1 MRQSNVLWILL
12 PLFFLCTLHL
22 AAQTRIT
29 YHPQFDS
36 TATPR
41 LAFYP
46 FRVQARPRVGIV
58 LSGGGARGA
67 AQIGVLRTLERNG
80 IPIDFIS
87 ATSMGAIIGGLYAS
101 GYTTTEIE
109 SLALSTDWNELLSL
123 SDAANRRDLAIDQ
136 KLAEDWSFLVVR
148 FQGLRP
154 VIPHA
159 VSSGMRL
166 MNFLSEQTLQ
176 ALYHPNPTFDN
187 LKIPFRAVT
196 TDLVSGRRIVLD
208 HGSLAEALRAS
219 STVPLLF
226 NPIEKDTMRL
236 VDGGLVTNIPVDI
249 AKYAGCDL
257 TIAVNTTSGL
267 RYMDELRAP
276 WQTADQIMGIMMQLS
291 NQEQLKKSDVV
302 ITPHLGR
309 HLSSDFSG
317 IDSLIAEGERAA
329 RLQLDSIRFLYDKA
343 LAHMDSLHQ
352 GEILVFDDVLAEF
365 VGDEGPDTLLLRI
378 KNEAFTGTLTSQQI
392 RRHIRTLFDTG
403 NFSDVEVDVFPDE
416 CPVRVVY
423 RLTAHPILNNVL
435 FAGNDRIPTDTLS
448 LAFSP
453 LLGRVLNEK
462 KMTEAIERL
471 LRMYRKLG
479 CSLARVGAATFDS
492 TSGVLSLTINEGD
505 IDNIDVK
512 GGDRTERSF
521 VLREFNLQP
530 GELFTIAKAKSGL
543 TNLNSTNI
551 FEYAYLDVSY
561 ANRQPLLT
569 IRLAELPSQLIRF
582 GLRLDD
588 ELRMQGTIDIRD
600 ENFRGIGTELGLT
613 LSGGSRNGMAN
624 LEFRSNRLFSPL
636 FTFNIGAFAG
646 IYNSNVY
653 TDDPDE
659 KRPRHYGRVLTGEYS
674 DIRLGGRL
682 VVGAQLERLGGT
694 TIEWSLQDAK
704 IRSVE
709 NANALED
716 HYTLSLLKF
725 GTVIDS
731 RNTVPF
737 PTSGVNLKL
746 SYEFA
751 SKNFLSDV
759 GYNALR
765 FMYESYTSWG
775 KWITFHPRF
784 SFGFADI
791 TMPLGQQFR
800 LGGRESMF
808 GTREDDRRGRQMLG
822 ANFEFRYRL
831 PIDFVFDSYVKVRYD
846 LGAISEIPEQIKF
859 KLFRHGI
866 GAELAFDTPIGQSAF
881 AVGKSFYVARTL
893 PNNPIQEGPLLFYF
907 VLGYEL

>member
-1 MRQSNVLWILL
+1 MRQSSVFWFLLSAILCC
-12 PLFFLCTLHL
+12 LFEVQG
-22 AAQTRIT
+22 QTKIT
-29 YHPQFDS
+29 YRPRFDS

-41 LAFYP
+41 FSFYP
-46 FRVQARPRVGIV
+46 FRVQKRPRVGVV

-67 AQIGVLRTLERNG
+67 AQIGVLRVLEQNDV
-80 IPIDFIS
+80 PVDFIS

-101 GYTTTEIE
+101 GYSTSEIE
-109 SLALSTDWNELLSL
+109 SLALGTDWNELLSL
-123 SDAANRRDLAIDQ
+123 SDAASRRDLAIDQ
-136 KLAEDWSFLVVR
+136 KLAADWSFLVVR
-148 FQGLRP
+148 FQGLSP
-154 VIPHA
+154 VIPRA

-176 ALYHPNPTFDN
+176 AVYHPNPTFDN
-187 LKIPFRAVT
+187 LKVRFRAVT
-196 TDLVSGRRIVLD
+196 TDLVSGKRIVLD

-226 NPIEKDTMRL
+226 NPIEKDSMRL

-291 NQEQLKKSDVV
+291 NQEQLKMSDVV
-302 ITPHLGR
+302 ITPMVGR

-317 IDSLIAEGERAA
+317 IDSLIRAGEHATA
-329 RLQLDSIRFLYDKA
+329 LHLDSIRTLYDRA
-343 LAHMDSLHQ
+343 LAHMDSVEENEELMFAD
-352 GEILVFDDVLAEF
+352 ILAEF
-365 VGDEGPDTLLLRI
+365 EGDDGPDSLILKI
-378 KNEAFTGTLTSQQI
+378 KNEAYAGALTSRQI
-392 RRHIRTLFDTG
+392 RHHIRTLYDTG
-403 NFSDVEVDVFPDE
+403 NFSDVEVDVFPDDR
-416 CPVRVVY
+416 PIRVVY
-423 RLTAHPILNNVL
+423 RLKAHPVVRNVV
-435 FAGNDRIPTDTLS
+435 FTGNDRVTIDSLS
-448 LAFSP
+448 AEFRP
-453 LLGRVLNEK
+453 LINRVLNEK
-462 KMTEAIERL
+462 KLSESVEGMLRL
-471 LRMYRKLG
+471 YRKLG
-479 CSLARVGAATFDS
+479 CSLARVSTASFDTS
-492 TSGVLSLTINEGD
+492 SGVLSVTINEGS
-505 IDNIDVK
+505 IETIDVK
-512 GGDRTERSF
+512 GGERTERSF
-521 VLREFNLQP
+521 VLREFNMKP
-530 GELFTIAKAKSGL
+530 GEVFTIGKAETGL

-551 FEYAYLDVSY
+551 FEYAYLEVSY
-561 ANRQPLLT
+561 VNRQPLLT

-588 ELRMQGTIDIRD
+588 ERRMQGTIDIRD

-613 LSGGSRNGMAN
+613 LAGGSRNGAAN

-636 FTFNIGAFAG
+636 FTFNIGAFAS

-653 TDDPDE
+653 TDDPNE
-659 KRPRHYGRVLTGEYS
+659 KRPRRYNRVLTGEYS
-674 DIRLGGRL
+674 DIRWGGRI

-694 TIEWSLQDAK
+694 TLEWSLQDAR

-709 NANALED
+709 NANGLEE

-731 RNTVPF
+731 RNSVPF
-737 PTSGVNLKL
+737 PTSGINLKL
-746 SYEFA
+746 SYEVA
-751 SKNFLSDV
+751 STNLLSDV

-765 FMYESYTSWG
+765 FMYESYSSWG
-775 KWITFHPRF
+775 RWITFHPRF

-808 GTREDDRRGRQMLG
+808 GTREDDRRGRQMLA

-831 PIDFVFDSYVKVRYD
+831 PIDFVFDSYFKIRYD
-846 LGAISEIPEQIKF
+846 IGAISEIPEQIKF

-881 AVGKSFYVARTL
+881 AVGKSFYVARNL
-893 PNNPIQEGPLLFYF
+893 PNSPIQEGPLLFYF